1 MDYLITVKT
10 VTGRLIPLLVNDNTT
25 IFEIKE
31 MISPILKIRTDQQ
44 RYVFK
49 GKHLHDISLKNYNII
64 MDDTIFIHL
73 VLKAG

>member
-10 VTGRLIPLLVNDNTT
+10 MTGKLIPLIVNEDTN
-25 IFEIKE
+25 IIEIKE
-31 MISPILKIRTDQQ
+31 MICPIMKISMNQQ

-49 GKHLHDISLKNYNII
+49 GKHLEDLSLKQYNIR

-73 VLKAG
+73 VLKG